1 MLYYFKEDKNTTEMQ
16 KKMCALYGEDAVTDQ
31 KYQKC
36 FAKFCP
42 RDTSLD
48 DGRPVAVDSDQFETL
63 IENSQCY
70 TTWEIANLHKISKSS
85 IENYLHQLGDVH
97 HFDIWVPRKLSE
109 RNLLDHISTYNSLL
123 KRNKNVPLTNC
134 DGQ

>member
-1 MLYYFKEDKNTTEMQ
+1 M
-16 KKMCALYGEDAVTDQ
+16 TDQ
-31 KYQKC
+31 KCQKY

-48 DGRPVAVDSDQFETL
+48 NGRPVAVDSDQIKTL
-63 IENSQCY
+63 IENSQRY
-70 TTWEIANLHKISKSS
+70 TTWEIANLHKISKLS
-85 IENYLHQLGDVH
+85 IENHLHQLGDVH
-97 HFDIWVPRKLSE
+97 HFDIWVPHKLSE

-123 KRNKNVPLTNC
+123 KHNKNVPLTNC